1 MPIGYLVSTTLMAVC
16 TAFALAPPRP
26 QRSSTTNRTF
36 WIGYLVNELPFVAF
50 YWLLASTA
58 MAIGQ
63 SDLDTTLGWIGLGVA
78 AVATI
83 GLAVVAWRGSRA
95 RPSVE
100 RALADALD
108 AETAARLRRRPPL
121 VRILFAPFSVRRRGV
136 ERIADVTYGPAGR
149 HNRLDVY
156 RSRAA
161 PAGAPV
167 LVYFHGGAFRSGR
180 KNREARP
187 LLYRLAGQG
196 WVCISAN
203 YRLSPAARFPDHLID
218 AKKVIAWVRE
228 HGRRYGADPAVV
240 VAAGSS
246 AGGHLASMAAL
257 TPNEP
262 AFQPGFE
269 GADTSVAAAVSLYGY
284 YGSLDTDAALPSSP
298 LEYVGPEAP
307 PFFLTHGDRDTVV
320 VVEDARRFAERLRGA
335 SSSPVVYAELPGGQ
349 HSFDLFNSLRFEAVV
364 DGVEAFTEWVLSTRQ
379 ALRDRFPDEVAGYGD
394 GRRRRR
400 RSGRA

>member
-1 MPIGYLVSTTLMAVC
+1 MPFGYLVTTTLAAVC

-26 QRSSTTNRTF
+26 RRSSSSNRSF
-36 WIGYLVNELPFVAF
+36 WVGYLVSELPFVVF

-58 MAIGQ
+58 LAVGQ
-63 SDLDTTLGWIGLGVA
+63 GDLGTPVGSLGLGVA
-78 AVATI
+78 ALATA

-95 RPSVE
+95 RPAVE
-100 RALADALD
+100 RALADAID
-108 AETAARLRRRPPL
+108 AETAARVRRRPPL
-121 VRILFAPFSVRRRGV
+121 LRILFAPFSVRRRGV
-136 ERIADVTYGPAGR
+136 ERIADVTYGPAGK

-156 RSRAA
+156 RSRAR
-161 PAGAPV
+161 PTGAPV

-187 LLYRLAGQG
+187 LLYRLASQG

-218 AKKVIAWVRE
+218 VKKVIAWARE
-228 HGRRYGADPAVV
+228 HGRRYGADPALVV
-240 VAAGSS
+240 VAGSS

-269 GADTSVAAAVSLYGY
+269 RADTSVSAVVSLYGY

-298 LEYVGPEAP
+298 LEYVRPEAP
-307 PFFLTHGDRDTVV
+307 PFFLAHGDRDTLVIV
-320 VVEDARRFAERLRGA
+320 DDARQFAERLRST

-364 DGVEAFTEWVLSTRQ
+364 DGVEAFVAWVLDARAVAPPARDLNRSRPRRPATR
-379 ALRDRFPDEVAGYGD
+379 RGP
-394 GRRRRR
+394 
-400 RSGRA
+400 